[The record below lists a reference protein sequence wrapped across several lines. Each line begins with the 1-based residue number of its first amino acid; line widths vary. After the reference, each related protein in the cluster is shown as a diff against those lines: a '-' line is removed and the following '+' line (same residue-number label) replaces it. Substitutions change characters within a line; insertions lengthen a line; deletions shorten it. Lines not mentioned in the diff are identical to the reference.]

1 VKTWAVNVPVLVR
14 DLTEGE
20 GRDPKEYG
28 MAMRFEVKAESAD
41 QAVYILWTRLEP
53 TCGEPGL

>member
-1 VKTWAVNVPVLVR
+1 MKTWAVNVPVLVR

-28 MAMRFEVKAESAD
+28 MTVRFEIQAEKPD
-41 QAVYILWTRLEP
+41 EAVYILWQRLEP
-53 TCGEPGL
+53 ICGDPG